1 MCNVP
6 DYGVEEV
13 SDHTVAMML
22 ALAKKLPV
30 LTRALREGDWG
41 YGSTVPLSRFCESTV
56 GLVGFGRIPQLVA
69 KKLKG
74 FGVAIRVCDPMQ
86 TRIWCGNTGRSRWN
100 WTSFWRRAILSPCMC
115 R

>member
-13 SDHTVAMML
+13 SDHAVAMML
-22 ALAKKLPV
+22 ALSKKLPV
-30 LTRALREGDWG
+30 LTRRCGRATGIWKHRSPVPVLRVHG
-41 YGSTVPLSRFCESTV
+41 

-74 FGVAIRVCDPMQ
+74 FGVAIQVCDPYADAALV
-86 TRIWCGNTGRSRWN
+86 REYGAERWS
-100 WTSFWRRAILSPCMC
+100 WTSFWRRAILSPSTC